1 MAIYPAYVHVDN
13 DGSASGYFPDVKGC
27 IFAINAGED
36 LFAEASSA
44 LDAHF
49 EALVSEGIEIP
60 EAHDM
65 LTTFTV
71 THAITLMAD
80 SGIT

>member
-27 IFAINAGED
+27 ILPSMPGRIYLQKHQAPWMHT
-36 LFAEASSA
+36 LK
-44 LDAHF
+44 LWC
-49 EALVSEGIEIP
+49 LKVSKFLKL
-60 EAHDM
+60 M
-65 LTTFTV
+65 TCLTTFTV